1 MHFKFCWPFISRK
14 RYLISK
20 IKLINYLN
28 CLEMFDVTRAKET
41 RFSKTFQVWPWLLI
55 NIYMLKQGRQHRTEV
70 GGPCLPPPPPLP
82 PTLFGIAKRKGKQR
96 RIERF
101 KAETI
106 KKLSP
111 RPKCYYFSHSRT
123 PRIQTF
129 FLVSHSRWPASTFQC
144 SMAPP
149 LWNPFRWPCE
159 ISNIPSCSAFEYTN
173 HFEKIQI

>member
-1 MHFKFCWPFISRK
+1 MALTFNKHLYVETGPATPDGGR
-14 RYLISK
+14 
-20 IKLINYLN
+20 
-28 CLEMFDVTRAKET
+28 RAM
-41 RFSKTFQVWPWLLI
+41 SP
-55 NIYMLKQGRQHRTEV
+55 
-70 GGPCLPPPPPLP
+70 PPPPPLP

-129 FLVSHSRWPASTFQC
+129 FLVSHSR
-144 SMAPP
+144 
-149 LWNPFRWPCE
+149 
-159 ISNIPSCSAFEYTN
+159 
-173 HFEKIQI
+173 